1 VEAERV
7 GTIMYRILPVDE
19 AAVDEEQAVLSA
31 AKK

>member
-7 GTIMYRILPVDE
+7 GTILHRILSVNE